1 MFRWPHPPSGIGLV
15 GSVLA
20 SLGPNQPCVVFPA
33 PSPVM
38 MIEPS
43 TTLDPRMSRL
53 PATIT
58 PVSVL
63 GAWDGSVN
71 DPISMLTCGAT
82 MVAVVWPLVGS
93 THLLSK
99 VVAPVN
105 SQELVK
111 WVYAVGT
118 SDVSGPLIVQLLK
131 RRLFPSVKPY
141 ELAAV
146 RVVLLLKLPD
156 FMRCDQ

>member
-1 MFRWPHPPSGIGLV
+1 MLMCPQPPSGIGLL

-43 TTLDPRMSRL
+43 TTLEPRMSRL
-53 PATIT
+53 PATTT

-63 GAWDGSVN
+63 GALAGSVN
-71 DPISMLTCGAT
+71 EPISMLTCGAT
-82 MVAVVWPLVGS
+82 MVAVVWPLAGS
-93 THLLSK
+93 VHLLSNL
-99 VVAPVN
+99 VAPVN

-111 WVYAVGT
+111 WV
-118 SDVSGPLIVQLLK
+118 
-131 RRLFPSVKPY
+131 
-141 ELAAV
+141 
-146 RVVLLLKLPD
+146 
-156 FMRCDQ
+156 